1 MEDRKVVIEL
11 QNVKRYFQVG
21 SETVKALRG
30 VSFKIYEGEFV
41 TIQGTSGSGKSTLLN
56 QLGCLDTPTS
66 GEYFLDGISVRTMS
80 KTQRA
85 HLRNRKIGFVF
96 QNYNLLAKT
105 TAIENVELPLMY
117 NSAVSATERRER
129 AISALKAVGL
139 GDRLEHKS
147 NQMSGGQMQRVA
159 IARALVNDPAVLLAD
174 EATGNLDTRTSF
186 EMLVLFQELYK
197 QGHTIIF
204 VTHNPEIAEYASRNI
219 NLRDGKI
226 REDTIN
232 TNIKSA
238 AEALAAL
245 IMNILNLFKVSIKA
259 VSNNKM
265 RSFLSM
271 LGIIIGVA
279 AVIIMMAIGQGSKES
294 IRQELSTMG
303 TNLLTVRPGA
313 DMRGG
318 VRQDPSSMQT
328 LKMADYERILR
339 ERKFVTKVSP
349 EVTASG
355 QVIYGNNNTNTSM
368 YGESTDYLD
377 IKQWTIEEGECFTDE
392 DIKKASKVCVVGKT
406 IVTELFGEGADPIG
420 KTVRFKSIPMR
431 IVGVLKSKGYNS
443 WGMDQDNVMIA
454 PYTTVMKRVAA
465 QTWFSSIV
473 CSAVTEELSDAA
485 IEELTQILRDNH
497 KLKEDADDDFT
508 IRSQAEMMETMSSTM
523 DTVTLILVVAAAFSL
538 LVAGIGIMNIML
550 VSVTERTKEI
560 GLRMAVGATGPV
572 ISLQFL
578 IESVLISVT
587 GGLLG
592 IFVGCSASAFLPS
605 FGMPSSVPAWSI
617 YVSFLVCVFI
627 GVLFGYIPAQKA
639 ANMDPIEAIRHE

>member
-1 MEDRKVVIEL
+1 
-11 QNVKRYFQVG
+11 
-21 SETVKALRG
+21 
-30 VSFKIYEGEFV
+30 
-41 TIQGTSGSGKSTLLN
+41 
-56 QLGCLDTPTS
+56 
-66 GEYFLDGISVRTMS
+66 
-80 KTQRA
+80 
-85 HLRNRKIGFVF
+85 
-96 QNYNLLAKT
+96 
-105 TAIENVELPLMY
+105 
-117 NSAVSATERRER
+117 
-129 AISALKAVGL
+129 
-139 GDRLEHKS
+139 
-147 NQMSGGQMQRVA
+147 
-159 IARALVNDPAVLLAD
+159 
-174 EATGNLDTRTSF
+174 
-186 EMLVLFQELYK
+186 
-197 QGHTIIF
+197 
-204 VTHNPEIAEYASRNI
+204 
-219 NLRDGKI
+219 
-226 REDTIN
+226 
-232 TNIKSA
+232 
-238 AEALAAL
+238 
-245 IMNILNLFKVSIKA
+245 MNILNLFKVSIKA

-303 TNLLTVRPGA
+303 TNLLTIRPGA

-377 IKQWTIEEGECFTDE
+377 IKQWTIEEGECFTEE
-392 DIKKASKVCVVGKT
+392 DIKKAAKVCVVGKT
-406 IVTELFGEGADPIG
+406 VVTELFGEGVDPIG
-420 KTVRFKSIPMR
+420 RTIRFKSIPMR

-454 PYTTVMKRVAA
+454 A

-485 IEELTQILRDNH
+485 IEELTQMLRDNH
-497 KLKEDADDDFT
+497 KLKDDAADDFT

-592 IFVGCSASAFLPS
+592 IFVGCGASAFLSS

>member
-1 MEDRKVVIEL
+1 M
-11 QNVKRYFQVG
+11 
-21 SETVKALRG
+21 
-30 VSFKIYEGEFV
+30 
-41 TIQGTSGSGKSTLLN
+41 
-56 QLGCLDTPTS
+56 
-66 GEYFLDGISVRTMS
+66 
-80 KTQRA
+80 
-85 HLRNRKIGFVF
+85 
-96 QNYNLLAKT
+96 NLT
-105 TAIENVELPLMY
+105 
-117 NSAVSATERRER
+117 
-129 AISALKAVGL
+129 
-139 GDRLEHKS
+139 
-147 NQMSGGQMQRVA
+147 
-159 IARALVNDPAVLLAD
+159 
-174 EATGNLDTRTSF
+174 
-186 EMLVLFQELYK
+186 
-197 QGHTIIF
+197 
-204 VTHNPEIAEYASRNI
+204 
-219 NLRDGKI
+219 
-226 REDTIN
+226 
-232 TNIKSA
+232 
-238 AEALAAL
+238 
-245 IMNILNLFKVSIKA
+245 NLFKVSLKA
-259 VSNNKM
+259 VANNKM

-294 IRQELSTMG
+294 IRSELSTMG
-303 TNLLTVRPGA
+303 TNLLTIRPGA

-328 LKMADYERILR
+328 LKTADYERILR
-339 ERKFVTKVSP
+339 EKKFVTKVSP

-355 QVIYGNNNTNTSM
+355 QIIYGNNNTNTSM
-368 YGESTDYLD
+368 YGESTDYLE
-377 IKQWTIEEGECFTDE
+377 IKQWEVEEGECFTDE
-392 DIKKASKVCVVGKT
+392 DIKKAAKVCVVGATIVKELFDGHDPVGKT
-406 IVTELFGEGADPIG
+406 I
-420 KTVRFKSIPMR
+420 RFKSIPMR

-443 WGMDQDNVMIA
+443 WGMDQDNVVIA
-454 PYTTVMKRVAA
+454 PYTTVMKRLAA

-497 KLKEDADDDFT
+497 KLKDDADDDFT

-587 GGLLG
+587 GGLIG
-592 IFVGCSASAFLPS
+592 ILVGCSASAGLS
-605 FGMPSSVPAWSI
+605 TFGMPSSVPAWSI
-617 YVSFLVCVFI
+617 YVSFLVCVCI